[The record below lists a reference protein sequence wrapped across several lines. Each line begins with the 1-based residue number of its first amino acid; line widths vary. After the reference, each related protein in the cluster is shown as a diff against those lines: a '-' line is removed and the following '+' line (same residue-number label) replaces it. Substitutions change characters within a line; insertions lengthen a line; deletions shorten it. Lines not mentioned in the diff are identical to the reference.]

1 MKNINLNNEQR
12 TTNNEQRTTNNEQ
25 RTTNNEQRT
34 TKIQIIDFSEYI
46 QLVFTDYTL
55 RTITLGTAILGAIC
69 GMLGSF
75 AVLRKQSLLGDA
87 ISHAALPGIAI
98 AFLITGTKETN
109 VLLIGAL
116 VSGLLGAFW
125 IRGITKRTH
134 LKSDT
139 ALGLILSIFFGFGM
153 LLLTYIQKLPNANQS
168 GLDKFLFGQ
177 AATLLARDVWFMA
190 IVTFICLVVLLLFWK
205 EFKIL
210 LFDADYAKT
219 LGFNIQLID
228 ILITSFIVI
237 AIVLGLQTVGVV
249 LMSAML
255 LAPAAAAR
263 QWTNSLGIMVV
274 LAAFFG
280 ATSGVVGTAISA
292 SQNNLSTGPVI
303 VLVAAVFVGF
313 SFIFSPSRGL
323 LFKQIR
329 FIQNRK
335 DLQLHKTLAFMF
347 EIAEDHEDIS
357 HPHAIKILN
366 NFYGYTRKSLGK
378 LERKEYINVKGSMW
392 SMTPKGYHFA
402 ANLYNQQGNENE

>member
-1 MKNINLNNEQR
+1 MYLKYLSYIILDLIIKYLKTQKL
-12 TTNNEQRTTNNEQ
+12 TA
-25 RTTNNEQRT
+25 
-34 TKIQIIDFSEYI
+34 IDFSEYI
-46 QLVFTDYTL
+46 DLVFTDYTL
-55 RTITLGTAILGAIC
+55 RTITLGTAILGSIC

-125 IRGITKRTH
+125 IRSIIKRTH

-263 QWTNSLGIMVV
+263 QWTNSLGIMVM

-280 ATSGVVGTAISA
+280 ASSGVIGTAISA

-303 VLVAAVFVGF
+303 VLVAAVFVVF

-323 LFKQIR
+323 LFRQIR

-335 DLQLHKTLAFMF
+335 DLELHKTLAFMF
-347 EIAEDHEDIS
+347 EIAQGHENIA
-357 HPHAIKILN
+357 HPHAVRILN
-366 NFYGYTRKSLGK
+366 NFHGYTRKSLGK
-378 LERKEYINVKGSMW
+378 LERKEYINVVGSMW

-402 ANLYNQQGNENE
+402 ANLYNQQENENE